1 MRFPLAKVF
10 LAAGLLAA
18 LWGLSVLRRS
28 DPRVWVRPTN
38 AKPGPV
44 RILQFYASVGTLVP
58 GEKAQLCYGVE
69 NAKAIR
75 ISPMMQGVYP
85 THNRCV
91 EIVPEHT
98 THYTLQ
104 AEGFDGTVAIRS
116 FTLAVQDAP
125 VRAPENLNIAGTLP
139 LNETTP
145 PKSTAA
151 WTFGRATRTTERRGV
166 GA

>member
-1 MRFPLAKVF
+1 MRFRLAKFCV
-10 LAAGLLAA
+10 AAGLLLA
-18 LWGLSVLRRS
+18 LWGLSVLRHS
-28 DPRVWVRPTN
+28 DPRIWVRPAN

-69 NAKAIR
+69 NAKAVR
-75 ISPMMQGVYP
+75 ISPMLQGVYP
-85 THNRCV
+85 THSHCL

-125 VRAPENLNIAGTLP
+125 PRAPENLNYARAERLTGRRFTQALA
-139 LNETTP
+139 LNRHCNSGSAPVALQT
-145 PKSTAA
+145 
-151 WTFGRATRTTERRGV
+151 
-166 GA
+166 

>member
-1 MRFPLAKVF
+1 LAKLLV
-10 LAAGLLAA
+10 AAGLLLA

-28 DPRVWVRPTN
+28 DSRVWVHPVN

-58 GEKAQLCYGVE
+58 GERAQLCYGVE
-69 NAKAIR
+69 NAKAVR
-75 ISPMMQGVYP
+75 ISPMMKGVYP
-85 THNRCV
+85 THSHCV

-125 VRAPENLNIAGTLP
+125 VRAPENLDVA
-139 LNETTP
+139 
-145 PKSTAA
+145 
-151 WTFGRATRTTERRGV
+151 GV
-166 GA
+166 GLRRNVIVAD

>member
-1 MRFPLAKVF
+1 MRYRVAKLFV
-10 LAAGLLAA
+10 AAGLLLA

-28 DPRVWVRPTN
+28 DPRVWVHPAN

-58 GEKAQLCYGVE
+58 GERAQLCYGVE
-69 NAKAIR
+69 NAKAVR
-75 ISPMMQGVYP
+75 ISPMMKGVYP
-85 THNRCV
+85 THSHCV

-125 VRAPENLNIAGTLP
+125 VRAPENLDVAGAGLLRP
-139 LNETTP
+139 VIVE
-145 PKSTAA
+145 
-151 WTFGRATRTTERRGV
+151 G
-166 GA
+166 